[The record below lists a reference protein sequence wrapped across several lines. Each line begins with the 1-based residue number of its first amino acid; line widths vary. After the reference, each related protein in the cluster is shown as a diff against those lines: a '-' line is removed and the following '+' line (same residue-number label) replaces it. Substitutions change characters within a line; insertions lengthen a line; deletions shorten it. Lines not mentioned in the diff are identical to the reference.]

1 MSSHSTQP
9 AANVQ
14 IYSMTGFGQ
23 AQIASQLCRLSMQLK
38 SVNSRFLDL
47 SIKIPDELAPFEG
60 HIRETLT
67 RAVKRG
73 KLECKISWQTLVPS
87 DETTAAQLIN
97 ADALQQV
104 LATQQALLELAPNA
118 APLSV
123 STLLNWPGIVPSS
136 AGAAE
141 VLAAVSAEQIGE
153 LTQAA
158 LTQFL
163 SSREHEGAHLKQT
176 ILDRLDAIEA
186 IVGNLRVQLPELLA
200 HQEQKLTERLLK
212 ALDAGKNDVAIATSA
227 IPREEL
233 LERIKQEVSLTAIR
247 IDVAEELDRLDGHL
261 RNARQNLSEG
271 GNVGKKLDFLMQE
284 FNREANTLGSKSAS
298 LLQTQASL
306 DLKLIIEQMRE
317 QVQNLE

>member
-1 MSSHSTQP
+1 MKPHSTQP
-9 AANVQ
+9 DATVQ

-23 AQIASQLCRLSMQLK
+23 AQVNSQLCRLTMQLK

-47 SIKIPDELAPFEG
+47 SIKIPEELAPFEG

-67 RAVKRG
+67 RTVKRG
-73 KLECKISWQTLVPS
+73 KLECKINWQALIPS
-87 DETTAAQLIN
+87 DTQDSSQLIN
-97 ADALQQV
+97 LDTVQQVVALQN
-104 LATQQALLELAPNA
+104 ALLAQVPNA
-118 APLSV
+118 TPLII
-123 STLLNWPGIVPSS
+123 STLLNWPGVLPSS
-136 AGAAE
+136 IGAADVLSAVTMEE
-141 VLAAVSAEQIGE
+141 VQ
-153 LTQAA
+153 A
-158 LTQFL
+158 LTQTALEQFL
-163 SSREHEGAHLKQT
+163 ASREQEGAHLKQT
-176 ILDRLDAIEA
+176 ILDRLTAIEV
-186 IVGNLRVQLPELLA
+186 IVDRLRHQLPELLA
-200 HQEQKLTERLLK
+200 QQEQKLTERLLK
-212 ALDAGKNDVAIATSA
+212 ALDANKNDVAIATSA

-261 RNARQNLSEG
+261 QNARQNLAEG

-306 DLKLIIEQMRE
+306 ELKLIIEQMRE